1 MQGGRIGNLVRR
13 HHPRPEAAAALEIL
27 ARRELVG
34 VALPVADRAV
44 VVAAV
49 TGDMAERVG
58 LAHMA
63 RRAADDDRQLAL
75 IVVGG
80 RVDRPDHRCA
90 VADLGI
96 GPAGE
101 QHGIVAVAPAG
112 FLDMGFVV
120 EADADD
126 LVRIGNDRQQ
136 ADIGER
142 RGRPLPG
149 GPFCR
154 RAEQPA
160 GQRLFQRRGEA
171 AQVDHRVAVHGAP
184 GRCVVQKEGSEFH
197 SDFLKGVLSGFC
209 HGVGQAPCRR
219 SGGAAQLKEMC
230 GRPSRDFA
238 PERSG
243 GRNRGIRRK
252 CRRPC

>member
-1 MQGGRIGNLVRR
+1 
-13 HHPRPEAAAALEIL
+13 
-27 ARRELVG
+27 
-34 VALPVADRAV
+34 
-44 VVAAV
+44 
-49 TGDMAERVG
+49 MAERVG

-63 RRAADDDRQLAL
+63 RRAADDNRQLAL

-90 VADLGI
+90 MADLGI

-120 EADADD
+120 EADADHF
-126 LVRIGNDRQQ
+126 VRIGNDRQQ

-160 GQRLFQRRGEA
+160 GQRIFQRRGEA

-184 GRCVVQKEGSEFH
+184 GRCVVQDEGSEFH
-197 SDFLKGVLSGFC
+197 SDFLKGVLSEFC
-209 HGVGQAPCRR
+209 QALAMHRAG
-219 SGGAAQLKEMC
+219 SGGAAQMGNG
-230 GRPSRDFA
+230 GRPSRGVA

-243 GRNRGIRRK
+243 GRNRGIRRR